1 MAPFDHLPRIIPG
14 AELGA
19 VAPKHHWA
27 QKAYADVAYR
37 RPYIPFRLGGLHT
50 KKRSSARMKTDE
62 LDRLVAAG
70 TIREIDREQVRF
82 IVRCIVEPPERPDDP
97 LSENEVRGG

>member
-19 VAPKHHWA
+19 VACKHHWA

-37 RPYIPFRLGGLHT
+37 RPYIPFRVTGLHT

-62 LDRLVAAG
+62 LDRLVAAKE
-70 TIREIDREQVRF
+70 IREID
-82 IVRCIVEPPERPDDP
+82 P
-97 LSENEVRGG
+97 